1 MKLLLDTH
9 ILLWVLENNNGLT
22 VQQKELIQNT
32 ENEKWVSRISF
43 MELAIKISIG
53 KLETKTSLQE
63 IISHTTNDGF
73 KILPIKDEHITTYL
87 FLPLYENHRDPFD
100 RFLISTAQFEE
111 MGIISSD
118 EKFQLYTSN
127 LNVY

>member
-1 MKLLLDTH
+1 LGFRKQYC
-9 ILLWVLENNNGLT
+9 LT

>member
-32 ENEKWVSRISF
+32 KNEKWVSRISF

-53 KLETKTSLQE
+53 KLETKTSLPE
-63 IISHTTNDGF
+63 IISHTINDGF

-87 FLPLYENHRDPFD
+87 SLTLY
-100 RFLISTAQFEE
+100 
-111 MGIISSD
+111 
-118 EKFQLYTSN
+118 
-127 LNVY
+127 

>member
-87 FLPLYENHRDPFD
+87 SLPLYENHRDPFD

>member
-73 KILPIKDEHITTYL
+73 KILPIKDEHITNYL
-87 FLPLYENHRDPFD
+87 SLPLYENHRDPFD

-111 MGIISSD
+111 MDIISSD

>member
-73 KILPIKDEHITTYL
+73 KILPIKDEHITNYL
-87 FLPLYENHRDPFD
+87 SLPLYENHRNPFD

>member
-73 KILPIKDEHITTYL
+73 KILPIKDEHITNYL
-87 FLPLYENHRDPFD
+87 SLPLYENYRDPFD

-118 EKFQLYTSN
+118 EKFQLNTSN

>member
-73 KILPIKDEHITTYL
+73 KILPIKDEHITNYL
-87 FLPLYENHRDPFD
+87 SLPLYENHRDPFD

>member
-73 KILPIKDEHITTYL
+73 KILPIKDEHITNYL
-87 FLPLYENHRDPFD
+87 SLPLYENHRDPFD

-118 EKFQLYTSN
+118 EKFQLNTSN